1 MTPPDSARPSLSQ
14 CQDPPTHLQPFPK
27 IAIFV
32 SRQVYLKKV
41 KHPLLQQST
50 QTFCKMT
57 TVMDK
62 YPNNQPQKSV

>member
-32 SRQVYLKKV
+32 SKKE
-41 KHPLLQQST
+41 KRLLLQQST